1 MKGEIEEKLKILQEL
16 YRGGLLYPFPHQ
28 DCRKIVSENEDDFEG
43 FIPSL
48 DIYFSDIAGFCS
60 YGNRIKS
67 WSMEEVE
74 DAENQLNKS
83 FFYRFPKFS
92 ELKIRINSKE
102 TPMLHNQ
109 LLIYDLMRLTLV
121 DVLSEIRIGKRSQV
135 TETSQLSL
143 VN

>member
-1 MKGEIEEKLKILQEL
+1 MKSEIEDKLKILQEL
-16 YRGGLLYPFPHQ
+16 YRGEFLYPFPHQ
-28 DCRKIVSENEDDFEG
+28 DCRKIVSENEDEFDG

-48 DIYFSDIAGFCS
+48 DVYFSGIAGFCS
-60 YGNRIKS
+60 HGSRIKS
-67 WSMEEVE
+67 WSMEKIA

-92 ELKIRINSKE
+92 ELRNRINKKE

-121 DVLSEIRIGKRSQV
+121 DVLSEIRTGNHSQA